1 VYNTFVEDGRRDAIK
16 QMYDDRRNYIN
27 SQLKTVVGKIKEIED
42 KESNKIIE

>member
-1 VYNTFVEDGRRDAIK
+1 MVGETQLNKCMTIGE
-16 QMYDDRRNYIN
+16 NYIN